1 MNSIPNIAFQST
13 KDATDIEFLTLSE
26 LFSRIDDAPDHNP
39 RLPHRLSFFALLI
52 VTRGTGSHQV
62 DLKKYPLTQGA
73 VIKIAK
79 GQVHAFQEN
88 LSYDGVL
95 LAFTEEFVLKYFSR
109 SSVDFITHLYNYH
122 ISEPLVDNCTFND
135 FFLEQIDQEIAS
147 NNTYAQKEIIAKIVE
162 LYLLRLER
170 LSYGSL
176 PSRHS
181 KSHYALFI
189 QFKNLVESRELNS
202 RNVKDYAESMSLSAK
217 HLNSIVR
224 QFTLNTAKSFIDQYV
239 ILEVKRTIMSS
250 RIGLKEVAYQMGF
263 DEVTNFTKFFKKHT
277 GVSPKQYRAS
287 L

>member
-1 MNSIPNIAFQST
+1 MQ
-13 KDATDIEFLTLSE
+13 
-26 LFSRIDDAPDHNP
+26 
-39 RLPHRLSFFALLI
+39 
-52 VTRGTGSHQV
+52 GS
-62 DLKKYPLTQGA
+62 
-73 VIKIAK
+73 VIKVAK
-79 GQVHAFQEN
+79 GQVHAFQEE
-88 LSYDGVL
+88 LTYDGVL
-95 LAFTEEFVLKYFSR
+95 VAFTEEFVLKYFSR

-135 FFLEQIDQEIAS
+135 SFLKQIHQETTS

-170 LSYGSL
+170 LSHGSQS
-176 PSRHS
+176 PRHN

-239 ILEVKRTIMSS
+239 ILEIKRTIMSS
-250 RIGLKEVAYQMGF
+250 RISLKEVAYQMGF

-277 GVSPKQYRAS
+277 GVSPGQYKAS